1 MWFKIFDKIRI
12 PPDSTKFK
20 NRRFV
25 FFCQCDYFCVMETM
39 KLHIGLRGR
48 EETVVT
54 EDLLARN
61 VGSGL
66 VKVYATAMMIALIE
80 KAAVY
85 SVEPY
90 LEPGQGTVGTHVDV
104 SHCSATPLGMK
115 VWAETELVGIDRRKL
130 IFRVA
135 AYDERGLIG
144 EGRHERFIID
154 NQKFQAK
161 ADAK

>member
-1 MWFKIFDKIRI
+1 MD
-12 PPDSTKFK
+12 
-20 NRRFV
+20 
-25 FFCQCDYFCVMETM
+25 TM
-39 KLHIGLRGR
+39 KLYIGLRGR

-54 EDLLARN
+54 EEMLARN

-66 VKVYATAMMIALIE
+66 VRVFATAMMIALIE

-85 SVEPY
+85 SVEPF

-130 IFRVA
+130 VFKVA

>member
-1 MWFKIFDKIRI
+1 MD
-12 PPDSTKFK
+12 DSG
-20 NRRFV
+20 
-25 FFCQCDYFCVMETM
+25 
-39 KLHIGLRGR
+39 LHIGIRGR
-48 EETVVT
+48 EEAVVT
-54 EDLLARN
+54 EDLLAQN
-61 VGSGL
+61 V
-66 VKVYATAMMIALIE
+66 TAMMIALIE

-85 SVEPY
+85 SVEPF

-104 SHCSATPLGMK
+104 SHCSATPLGMR

-130 IFRVA
+130 TFRVA

-154 NQKFQAK
+154 YARFQAK

>member
-1 MWFKIFDKIRI
+1 MWYKIFDKIRI

-25 FFCQCDYFCVMETM
+25 FFWQSAYFCVMDTM
-39 KLHIGLRGR
+39 KLYIGLRGR

-54 EDLLARN
+54 EEMLARN

-66 VKVYATAMMIALIE
+66 VRVFATAMMIALIE

-85 SVEPY
+85 SVEPF

-130 IFRVA
+130 VFKVA

-154 NQKFQAK
+154 NRKFQAK

>member
-1 MWFKIFDKIRI
+1 M
-12 PPDSTKFK
+12 
-20 NRRFV
+20 
-25 FFCQCDYFCVMETM
+25 METT
-39 KLHIGLRGR
+39 KLHIGIQGR

-54 EDLLARN
+54 PELLARN

-104 SHCSATPLGMK
+104 SHCSATPLGMR
-115 VWAETELVGIDRRKL
+115 VRAETELVEIDRRKL
-130 IFRVA
+130 VFRVA

-154 NQKFQAK
+154 NAKFQTK

>member
-1 MWFKIFDKIRI
+1 MD
-12 PPDSTKFK
+12 DSG
-20 NRRFV
+20 
-25 FFCQCDYFCVMETM
+25 
-39 KLHIGLRGR
+39 LHIGIRGW
-48 EETVVT
+48 EEAVVT
-54 EDLLARN
+54 EDLLAQN

-85 SVEPY
+85 SVEPF
-90 LEPGQGTVGTHVDV
+90 LEPGQGTVGPHVDV
-104 SHCSATPLGMK
+104 SHCSATPLGMR

-130 IFRVA
+130 TFRVA

-154 NQKFQAK
+154 YARFQAK

>member
-1 MWFKIFDKIRI
+1 MD
-12 PPDSTKFK
+12 DSG
-20 NRRFV
+20 
-25 FFCQCDYFCVMETM
+25 
-39 KLHIGLRGR
+39 LHIGIRGR
-48 EETVVT
+48 EEAVVT
-54 EDLLARN
+54 EDLLAQN

-85 SVEPY
+85 SVEPF

-104 SHCSATPLGMK
+104 SHCSATPLGMR

-130 IFRVA
+130 TFRVA

-144 EGRHERFIID
+144 EGHHERFIID
-154 NQKFQAK
+154 YARFQAK

>member
-1 MWFKIFDKIRI
+1 MLE
-12 PPDSTKFK
+12 P
-20 NRRFV
+20 
-25 FFCQCDYFCVMETM
+25 
-39 KLHIGLRGR
+39 GLKGR
-48 EETVVT
+48 QETVVT

-61 VGSGL
+61 IGSGL

-90 LEPGQGTVGTHVDV
+90 LEEGQGTVGTHVNV

-115 VWAETELVGIDRRKL
+115 VWAETELIEIDRRKL
-130 IFRVA
+130 VFKVA

-144 EGRHERFIID
+144 ERLHERFIID
-154 NQKFQAK
+154 NERFQAK
-161 ADAK
+161 ADSK